1 MFQRMLFRIVNNKLK
16 LSPSNQHKNILGKF
30 TEQEEE
36 LETYL
41 KNMDAAFCGLTTI
54 IDLRVLIYEYCTRYY
69 IPHPFNRETKMTAK
83 GFVSRVLKWNKNLP
97 LRKPQ
102 SVVLNRIYGLNKAH
116 VSLFFENLDGVLQ

>member
-1 MFQRMLFRIVNNKLK
+1 MFQRMLFRIVNNELK

-30 TEQEEE
+30 RFALSTEQEEE

-54 IDLRVLIYEYCTRYY
+54 MDLRVLIYEYCTRHY

-83 GFVSRVLKWNKNLP
+83 DFVSGFLK
-97 LRKPQ
+97 
-102 SVVLNRIYGLNKAH
+102 
-116 VSLFFENLDGVLQ
+116 